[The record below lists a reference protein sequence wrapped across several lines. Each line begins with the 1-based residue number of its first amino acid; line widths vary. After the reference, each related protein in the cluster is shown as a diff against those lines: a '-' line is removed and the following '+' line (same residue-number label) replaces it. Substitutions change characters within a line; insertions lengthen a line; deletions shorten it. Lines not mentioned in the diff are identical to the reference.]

1 MTNFWR
7 HGRKQRQTETH
18 GSDKEDEMG
27 RMRKKRAAPL
37 IRWVVLLAVIAMV
50 AAACSD
56 DDGADTTTGDG
67 GDDAAATTAAAA
79 ADEEMAAVDLSGVCP
94 NPVVM
99 QMDWEPESEHGGL
112 YEMVGD
118 GYTIDTATKRVTG
131 PLVASG
137 EETGVDIEIRI
148 GGNAV
153 GFQQTGSLMYQDKD
167 IFLGMIRLVEAMEF
181 HEDLP
186 VTAVFAMFEKSP
198 FAVYWDPETYP
209 DVEVVADLKPLE
221 VPIMLGRPDSFQ
233 DYWLA
238 EGIMD
243 ESQMDL
249 SDMGKP
255 AAFIGANGEW
265 AEAGFATAEP
275 FLYEFE
281 VPEWGKPVKVQLIHD
296 TGWQEY
302 FQAMAVRNEDLE
314 AEADCLELLV
324 PVMQQSLADYYA
336 DPTST
341 DALILEL
348 VDEYDT
354 GWIYTQP
361 GAEFSHAKQL
371 ELGIVSNGGNAYV
384 GDFDEGRVA
393 TLLSQV
399 GEVTPIDVSG
409 VTAEDVYTN
418 QFIDESIGLGG

>member
-1 MTNFWR
+1 
-7 HGRKQRQTETH
+7 
-18 GSDKEDEMG
+18 
-27 RMRKKRAAPL
+27 MRKMRMGLKGPL
-37 IRWVVLLAVIAMV
+37 MRWVILLAVMAMV

-56 DDGADTTTGDG
+56 DDGADTTAGAADEPAA
-67 GDDAAATTAAAA
+67 DAADEPAAE
-79 ADEEMAAVDLSGVCP
+79 EEMAAVDLSGVCP
-94 NPVVM
+94 DPVVM

-112 YEMVGD
+112 YQMVGA
-118 GYTIDTATKRVTG
+118 GYTIDNSTKRVTG
-131 PLVASG
+131 PLMASG
-137 EETGVDIEIRI
+137 EDTGVDIEIRI

-153 GFQQTGSLMYQDKD
+153 GFQQTGSLMYQDPD

-209 DVEVVADLKPLE
+209 DVEVVADLKPLG

-255 AAFIGANGEW
+255 AAFIGQNGEW

-281 VPEWGKPVKVQLIHD
+281 VPEWGRPVKVQLIHD

-314 AEADCLELLV
+314 AESDCLELLV
-324 PVMQQSLADYYA
+324 PIMQQSLADYYA
-336 DPTST
+336 NPGPT
-341 DALILEL
+341 DELILEL
-348 VDEYDT
+348 VDTYDT

-361 GAEFSHAKQL
+361 GAEYSHGKQL
-371 ELGIVSNGGNAYV
+371 ELGIVSNGDNAYV
-384 GDFDEGRVA
+384 GDFDPDRVA

-399 GEVTPIDVSG
+399 DEVTPIDVSDLN
-409 VTAEDVYTN
+409 AEDVYTN
-418 QFIDESIGLGG
+418 EYLDESIGLSG